1 MNYFFNFLKIF
12 YNFYQIF
19 NFSLKT
25 LFILKIFS
33 NVLPN
38 KLVIIIKRFL
48 ISNLFL
54 QSIKCFENVLIGKFM
69 IKK

>member
-12 YNFYQIF
+12 YKFYQIF

-25 LFILKIFS
+25 LFIIKIFS
-33 NVLPN
+33 NILPN

-54 QSIKCFENVLIGKFM
+54 QSIKCFIGKFM

>member
-1 MNYFFNFLKIF
+1 MNYFFKIF
-12 YNFYQIF
+12 YKFYQIF